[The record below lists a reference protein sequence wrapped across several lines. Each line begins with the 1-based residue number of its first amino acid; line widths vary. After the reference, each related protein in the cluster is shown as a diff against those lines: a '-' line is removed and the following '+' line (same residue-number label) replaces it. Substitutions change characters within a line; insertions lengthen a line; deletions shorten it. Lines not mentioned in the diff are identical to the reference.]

1 MNQHVGFLKNILS
14 KKSVVFIDFD
24 LFFYNFPINTKQF
37 MSKDPYQV
45 AIDVGSSSI
54 KLAVVKESSESNN
67 KLQVLTLIERE
78 SLGIRK
84 GIITNMSEA
93 TDSLIDIINQAESV
107 IGLPIKNAVV
117 GVNSPSITFT
127 NSEGLAI
134 ISSSDN
140 EIRDMDVDRVV
151 QDSLAKAFGI
161 QNSEIIH
168 LITKNFR
175 VDNQGGIKYPTGM
188 IGNKLEAKTLIISCD
203 TSYLRNFN
211 KVFNQ
216 ANIDISET
224 IFTPLASSDYIL
236 SLRQK
241 KAGTVMI
248 DFGYASTSYIVWENE
263 EIVHSGIIPVGSDHI
278 TADLA
283 VGLQTNI
290 EMAEEIKKI
299 YLDLSNNE
307 QDEDSSIEIFNPDL
321 QVNESFKIKE
331 VNQYA
336 KPRVE
341 EIFVMIL
348 KELKKIGKTS
358 LPGGAVI
365 IGGGS
370 SLKGID
376 EIAKQILRIPTFK
389 YVFDKNQIEFVPD
402 YNNDPSFINCI
413 ALAAYSYHHQE
424 EGPTNNKKTGLNLG
438 IKTEGAGEKISE
450 FWDSLKKY
458 LPF

>member
-1 MNQHVGFLKNILS
+1 
-14 KKSVVFIDFD
+14 
-24 LFFYNFPINTKQF
+24 
-37 MSKDPYQV
+37 MSKEPYQV

-54 KLAVVKESSESNN
+54 KLAVVKESSENN

-93 TDSLIDIINQAESV
+93 TESLIEIINQAESV
-107 IGLPIKNAVV
+107 IGLPIKTAVI

-134 ISSSDN
+134 ISNSDN
-140 EIRDMDVDRVV
+140 EIKDSDVDRVV
-151 QDSLAKAFGI
+151 QDSLTKAFGI

-168 LITKNFR
+168 LVTKNFR

-188 IGNKLEAKTLIISCD
+188 IGGKLEAKTLIISCD
-203 TSYLRNFN
+203 NSYLRNFN

-241 KAGTVMI
+241 KAGTMMI
-248 DFGYASTSYIVWENE
+248 DLGYASTSYIVWENE
-263 EIVHSGIIPVGSDHI
+263 EIVHSGIVPVGSDHI

-290 EMAEEIKKI
+290 EMAEEIKKM
-299 YLDLSNNE
+299 YLDL
-307 QDEDSSIEIFNPDL
+307 QVGEDDTQEIELFNPDL
-321 QVNESFKIKE
+321 QVNETFGIK
-331 VNQYA
+331 QICSYA

-341 EIFVMIL
+341 EIFVLIY
-348 KELKKIGKTS
+348 KELKKIGKNS

-370 SLKGID
+370 SLKGVED
-376 EIAKQILRIPTFK
+376 VAKQTLRIPIFK
-389 YVFDKNQIEFVPD
+389 YKFDKNAIEFLPD

-413 ALAAYSYHHQE
+413 ALAAYSYHHHDQSS
-424 EGPTNNKKTGLNLG
+424 PVSKKSNLMTNNLQESAGSAVTGLW
-438 IKTEGAGEKISE
+438 EKI
-450 FWDSLKKY
+450 KKF

>member
-1 MNQHVGFLKNILS
+1 
-14 KKSVVFIDFD
+14 
-24 LFFYNFPINTKQF
+24 

-54 KLAVVKESSESNN
+54 KLAVVKESSENNN

-93 TDSLIDIINQAESV
+93 TESLIEIVNQAESV
-107 IGLPIKNAVV
+107 IGLPIKNAVI

-134 ISSSDN
+134 ISNSDN
-140 EIRDMDVDRVV
+140 EIKDSDVDRVV
-151 QDSLAKAFGI
+151 QDSLTKAFGI

-168 LITKNFR
+168 LVTKNFR

-188 IGNKLEAKTLIISCD
+188 IGGKLEAKTLIISCD

-241 KAGTVMI
+241 KAGTMMI
-248 DFGYASTSYIVWENE
+248 DLGYASTSYIVWENE
-263 EIVHSGIIPVGSDHI
+263 EIVHSGIVPVGSDHI

-290 EMAEEIKKI
+290 EMAEEIKKM
-299 YLDLSNNE
+299 YLDLQSD
-307 QDEDSSIEIFNPDL
+307 DEETRQIEIFNPDL
-321 QVNESFKIKE
+321 QVNETFGIKQIC
-331 VNQYA
+331 QYA

-341 EIFVMIL
+341 EIFVLIY
-348 KELKKIGKTS
+348 KELKKIGKNS

-370 SLKGID
+370 SLKGV
-376 EIAKQILRIPTFK
+376 EEVAKQTLRLPIFK
-389 YVFDKNQIEFVPD
+389 YKFDKNSIEFLPD

-413 ALAAYSYHHQE
+413 ALAAYSYHHQDQ
-424 EGPTNNKKTGLNLG
+424 GSPVSKKSNLLSSNMQDTAGSAVSGLW
-438 IKTEGAGEKISE
+438 EKV
-450 FWDSLKKY
+450 KKF

>member
-1 MNQHVGFLKNILS
+1 
-14 KKSVVFIDFD
+14 
-24 LFFYNFPINTKQF
+24 

-93 TDSLIDIINQAESV
+93 TESLIEIVNQAESV
-107 IGLPIKNAVV
+107 IGLPIKNAVI

-134 ISSSDN
+134 ISNPDN
-140 EIRDMDVDRVV
+140 EIKDSDVDRVV
-151 QDSLAKAFGI
+151 QDSLTKAFGI

-168 LITKNFR
+168 LVTKNFR

-188 IGNKLEAKTLIISCD
+188 IGGKLEAKTLIISCD

-248 DFGYASTSYIVWENE
+248 DLGYASTSYIVWENE
-263 EIVHSGIIPVGSDHI
+263 EIVHSGIVPVGSDHI

-290 EMAEEIKKI
+290 EMAEEIKKM
-299 YLDLSNNE
+299 YLDL
-307 QDEDSSIEIFNPDL
+307 QGDDDEIHNIEVFNPDL
-321 QVNESFKIKE
+321 QVNETFGLTQIR
-331 VNQYA
+331 QYA

-341 EIFVMIL
+341 EIFVLIY
-348 KELKKIGKTS
+348 KELKKIGKNS

-370 SLKGID
+370 SLKGLD
-376 EIAKQILRIPTFK
+376 EIAKQILKLPTFK
-389 YVFDKNQIEFVPD
+389 YIFDKNNIEFVPD

-424 EGPTNNKKTGLNLG
+424 QGNKGVKKSNLLVNNPGDSAGSAMSNLWEKVKK
-438 IKTEGAGEKISE
+438 
-450 FWDSLKKY
+450 F

>member
-1 MNQHVGFLKNILS
+1 
-14 KKSVVFIDFD
+14 
-24 LFFYNFPINTKQF
+24 

-54 KLAVVKESSESNN
+54 KLAVVKESSETNS

-84 GIITNMSEA
+84 GVITNMSEA
-93 TDSLIDIINQAESV
+93 TDSLIEIINQAESV
-107 IGLPIKNAVV
+107 IGLPIKNAVI

-134 ISSSDN
+134 ISSPDS
-140 EIRDMDVDRVV
+140 EIRDSDVDRVV

-188 IGNKLEAKTLIISCD
+188 IGSKLEAKTLIISCES
-203 TSYLRNFN
+203 SYLRNFN

-263 EIVHSGIIPVGSDHI
+263 EIVHSGIVPVGSDHI

-299 YLDLSNNE
+299 YLDLQNN
-307 QDEDSSIEIFNPDL
+307 DEDDREIEIFNPDL
-321 QVNESFKIKE
+321 QVNETFKIKQIQ
-331 VNQYA
+331 QYA

-376 EIAKQILRIPTFK
+376 EIAKQILRLPTFK

-413 ALAAYSYHHQE
+413 ALAAYSYHHQDE
-424 EGPTNNKKTGLNLG
+424 SQSSSKKSSMNLG

-450 FWDSLKKY
+450 FWENLKKY

>member
-1 MNQHVGFLKNILS
+1 
-14 KKSVVFIDFD
+14 
-24 LFFYNFPINTKQF
+24 

-54 KLAVVKESSESNN
+54 KLCVVKESSENSN

-93 TDSLIDIINQAESV
+93 TESLIEIVNQAESV
-107 IGLPIKNAVV
+107 IGLPIKSAVV

-127 NSEGLAI
+127 NSDGLAI
-134 ISSSDN
+134 ISNPDN
-140 EIRDMDVDRVV
+140 EIRDSDVDRVV
-151 QDSLAKAFGI
+151 QDSLTKAFGI

-168 LITKNFR
+168 LITKSFK

-188 IGNKLEAKTLIISCD
+188 IGGKLEAKTLIISCD

-216 ANIDISET
+216 GNIDISET

-241 KAGTVMI
+241 KAGTIMI
-248 DFGYASTSYIVWENE
+248 DFGYASTSFIVWENE
-263 EIVHSGIIPVGSDHI
+263 EIVHSGIVPVGSDHI

-299 YLDLSNNE
+299 YLDLQQPE
-307 QDEDSSIEIFNPDL
+307 DDEGREIEIFNPDL
-321 QVNESFKIKE
+321 QVNETFKLKQI
-331 VNQYA
+331 NQYA

-341 EIFVMIL
+341 EIFIMIL

-376 EIAKQILRIPTFK
+376 EIAKQILRLPTFK
-389 YVFDKNQIEFVPD
+389 FMFDKNSIEFVPD
-402 YNNDPSFINCI
+402 YNNDPAFINCI
-413 ALAAYSYHHQE
+413 ALAAYSYQHQD
-424 EGPTNNKKTGLNLG
+424 EGQPSRKLGASSSSNKDS
-438 IKTEGAGEKISE
+438 AGDKISSIWE
-450 FWDSLKKY
+450 SIKKY